1 MSPEFVS
8 PCYRI
13 SLLHDILAIPLDD
26 SLRSP
31 TAPSFNETNK
41 NAIRNIHILNEYEEG
56 NNSTHVFVRLIFLR
70 IGELDTRAEKF
81 QAHVA
86 IEARWFLNSDDA
98 DENKIL
104 STLSNDDQIRLNNGE
119 IIKLS
124 KDFPENNWHPQL
136 FLLNIGQDCKEV
148 IKYTIKKSNSQIQI
162 CEFRDV
168 NASFHSKFD
177 LHHFPTDIQELSISI
192 GSALFDSEVTLQTD
206 SKRPSGINREAF
218 FDQQEWKL
226 YDHIQTR
233 TKFIK
238 GFLFQNDEDYSL
250 DTPGHERKRS
260 ILTIACHA
268 ARRADYFFWNGYCLV
283 FLITIICF
291 SSFAIPPNG
300 VQFRI
305 AISCT
310 LLLTSIAFRWT
321 ISNALPNI
329 SYLTLIDL
337 YAIVSIFVLI
347 ILCIWHSIIGTLIF
361 IYDEHVNLKSD
372 SYWIWIDRRI
382 FFALVSLYTIVH
394 VAMGIWYYYVPIS
407 RKKQMKELDKR
418 YRQIINESVGKD
430 RLSIRSSSNGTTER
444 QLIV

>member
-1 MSPEFVS
+1 MTAHTIETAS
-8 PCYRI
+8 RN
-13 SLLHDILAIPLDD
+13 LHVL
-26 SLRSP
+26 
-31 TAPSFNETNK
+31 NK
-41 NAIRNIHILNEYEEG
+41 YEKG
-56 NNSTHVFVRLIFLR
+56 NNSIPVFVRLIFLR
-70 IGELDTRAEKF
+70 IGQIDTRAEKF

-86 IEARWFLNSDDA
+86 IEARWFLNSDN

-104 STLSNDDQIRLNNGE
+104 SILSMDDQFRLNNGE

-124 KDFPENNWHPQL
+124 KDFPENNWYPQL
-136 FLLNIGQDCKEV
+136 FLLNIGQDCKEE

-162 CEFRDV
+162 REFHDV
-168 NASFHSKFD
+168 NASFYSKFD

-192 GSALFDSEVTLQTD
+192 GSALFDSEVTLDTD
-206 SKRPSGINREAF
+206 SNRPSGINREAF

-226 YDHIQTR
+226 YDHVQTR

-250 DTPGHERKRS
+250 DKPGHRRKRS

-268 ARRADYFFWNGYCLV
+268 ARRADYFFWNGYFLV
-283 FLITIICF
+283 FLITTVCF

-305 AISCT
+305 AIACT
-310 LLLTSIAFRWT
+310 LLLTSIAFRLT

-347 ILCIWHSIIGTLIF
+347 ILCIWHSIIGTLVF
-361 IYDEHVNLKSD
+361 IYDEYINLKSD
-372 SYWIWIDRRI
+372 SYWARIDRRI
-382 FFALVSLYTIVH
+382 FYVLVSLYIIVH

-407 RKKQMKELDKR
+407 RKRQMKELEIH
-418 YRQIINESVGKD
+418 YRRIINESVDKN
-430 RLSIRSSSNGTTER
+430 RLAIGSSSNGTTKRE
-444 QLIV
+444 LIV